1 MAEMTSK
8 KTGTTPLVDVEDLAG
23 GRVHG
28 VTPVDIVLVK
38 FRNGR
43 DGKDEVRLA
52 AVIPGG
58 EVYFFP
64 TRTFEQAQ
72 NWIKGAIIKKIEAQK
87 SSSTEGS
94 GPRTIE
100 ITEDNTTQV

>member
-1 MAEMTSK
+1 MMSK
-8 KTGTTPLVDVEDLAG
+8 KTGMTPVVDTEDLAG

-28 VTPVDIVLVK
+28 VTSVDTVLVK

-52 AVIPGG
+52 IVIPGG

-72 NWIKGAIIKKIEAQK
+72 NWIKGAIIKKMEQQKKSPGSTDK
-87 SSSTEGS
+87 SSM
-94 GPRTIE
+94 IE
-100 ITEDNTTQV
+100 ITEDDTSQV